1 MPRSAGPFTGVE
13 RPGGDGNEIRLSCSR
28 KRAYQPRRAPR
39 SRFTCPFLR
48 CPARCQ
54 VTVSAP
60 SSGLRRRRRQ
70 SFHALPSRRP
80 RLARKPSGA
89 DRGRPRTG
97 ALTGEQARQEVD
109 QRLLP
114 DIRAVRA
121 GVDGVDVGAR
131 GRAAEGRH
139 RSDVGELAGLGPQG
153 AEGRS
158 RAHGQAGQRAPAE
171 VRAHVVPVLVCRG
184 DARRHLGEEVD
195 AVAVGRHRVGLTAP
209 VGARLCRRGIRAG
222 GGPT

>member
-1 MPRSAGPFTGVE
+1 MPRSAGRFTGVE

-39 SRFTCPFLR
+39 SRFMCPFLR

-158 RAHGQAGQRAPAE
+158 RAHGQAGQRAPGYALTLY
-171 VRAHVVPVLVCRG
+171 RSS
-184 DARRHLGEEVD
+184 
-195 AVAVGRHRVGLTAP
+195 AVGAMRVVISVGKSTPLPLAVILTAP